1 MGTASTEKIVLRLAN
16 VNDLPAIAGLEKA
29 CFSDPWSAET
39 IQHDFVD
46 GPGQYWVAVQGEEVC
61 GYFCLWFVA
70 DEVQLVNIAVHP
82 DQQGQGIGSSMM
94 EKVIREAKDRQAV
107 YLFLEVRESNEPA
120 IHLYEKYGLELR
132 AKKEK
137 AYSSPAESGRL
148 MALDL
153 GERA

>member
-1 MGTASTEKIVLRLAN
+1 MGKTSTTKVILRLAN
-16 VNDLPAIAGLEKA
+16 VNDLPAIANLEKA
-29 CFSDPWSAET
+29 CFTDPWSAET

-46 GPGQYWVAVQGEEVC
+46 GPGQYWVAVQGEYVC

-82 DQQGQGIGSSMM
+82 EQQGQGIGSMM
-94 EKVIREAKDRQAV
+94 MDKVIREAKDRQAL
-107 YLFLEVRESNEPA
+107 YLFLEVRESNEAA

-137 AYSSPAESGRL
+137 AYHSPTENGRL

-153 GERA
+153 GAEA